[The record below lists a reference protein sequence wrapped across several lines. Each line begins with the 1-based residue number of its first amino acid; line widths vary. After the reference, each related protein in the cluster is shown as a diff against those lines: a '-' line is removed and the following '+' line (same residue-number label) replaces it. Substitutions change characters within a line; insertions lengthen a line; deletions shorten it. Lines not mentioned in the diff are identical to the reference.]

1 MALLFVYGSL
11 RQGQSAH
18 LLLEG
23 CRRHP
28 DGELSHAEL
37 IDHNGYPMLQ
47 AGSQTVKGEVYEVPP
62 SRWPALDH
70 WEEAPDVYAR
80 MARTLNDGRDVWVYE
95 RPNPLPSTAA
105 GKEP

>member
-1 MALLFVYGSL
+1 MELLFVYGSL

-18 LLLEG
+18 LLLKG

-47 AGSQTVKGEVYEVPP
+47 AGSQTVKGEVYAVPP
-62 SRWPALDH
+62 SCWSALDE
-70 WEEAPDVYAR
+70 WEEAPEAYER
-80 MARTLNDGRDVWVYE
+80 NSRLLNDGREVWVYQ
-95 RPNPLPSTAA
+95 RPSGFADQR
-105 GKEP
+105 

>member
-47 AGSQTVKGEVYEVPP
+47 ARLRLSEGQGI
-62 SRWPALDH
+62 RGA
-70 WEEAPDVYAR
+70 
-80 MARTLNDGRDVWVYE
+80 TLE
-95 RPNPLPSTAA
+95 IECP
-105 GKEP
+105 

>member
-1 MALLFVYGSL
+1 VALLFVYGSL

-70 WEEAPDVYAR
+70 WEEVPDVYAR

-95 RPNPLPSTAA
+95 RPNPRPATATPR
-105 GKEP
+105 ER

>member
-11 RQGQSAH
+11 RQGHSAH

-47 AGSQTVKGEVYEVPP
+47 AGSQTVKGEVYAVPP
-62 SRWPALDH
+62 SCWSALDE
-70 WEEAPDVYAR
+70 WEEAPEAYER
-80 MARTLNDGRDVWVYE
+80 NSRLLNDGREVWVYQ
-95 RPNPLPSTAA
+95 RPSGFADQR
-105 GKEP
+105 

>member
-1 MALLFVYGSL
+1 MELLFVYGSL

-18 LLLEG
+18 LLLKG

-47 AGSQTVKGEVYEVPP
+47 AGSHTVKGEVYAVPP
-62 SRWPALDH
+62 SCWPALDE
-70 WEEAPDVYAR
+70 WEEAPEVYER
-80 MARTLNDGRDVWVYE
+80 NSRLLNDGREVWVYQ
-95 RPNPLPSTAA
+95 RPSGFADQR
-105 GKEP
+105 

>member
-1 MALLFVYGSL
+1 MYGSL

-18 LLLEG
+18 LLLKG

-47 AGSQTVKGEVYEVPP
+47 AGSQTVKGEVYAIPP
-62 SRWPALDH
+62 SCWSALDE
-70 WEEAPDVYAR
+70 WEEAPEAYER
-80 MARTLNDGRDVWVYE
+80 NSRLLNDGREVWVYQ
-95 RPNPLPSTAA
+95 RPSGFADQR
-105 GKEP
+105 